1 MSRRTNHGK
10 SRKRRLVA
18 AVPRCWAT
26 EVAERLKLLA
36 AGEAFLADR
45 PWQQIWWGVMR
56 LDLVSGWR
64 LEIWIERDQL
74 GSCQAAVAPDGRDWI
89 HGCQRDDWT
98 LGPDAKVL
106 DPMAL
111 LSAPCR
117 LALEQ
122 RLRAAICWPPPA
134 LCGPAPL
141 VSLTDLQRVSSQ
153 GRSKVR
159 RSRPGRL
166 ASSQPRRPKPA
177 EEL

>member
-1 MSRRTNHGK
+1 MSPRTGHGK

-18 AVPRCWAT
+18 AVPRCCAT
-26 EVAERLKLLA
+26 EIAERLKLLA
-36 AGEAFLADR
+36 ASEAFLADR

-74 GSCQAAVAPDGRDWI
+74 GSCQAAMAPDGRDWI

-111 LSAPCR
+111 ISAPCR

-141 VSLTDLQRVSSQ
+141 VSLADLQRVSSQ
-153 GRSKVR
+153 GRSKAR

-177 EEL
+177 EGL